1 MPYREPSWWYAASP
15 SPAARLLVPL
25 SKIYGFFSARR
36 MARTPEHV
44 STLPIIC
51 IGNFTAGGTG
61 KTPLSLWIARQ
72 LQAHGHNPV
81 FLTRGY
87 GSAAREPTK
96 VDPQRHTAADV
107 GDEAL
112 LLARVAPVMIS
123 PDRRA
128 GAMAIEE
135 KGLGAD
141 VILMDDGLQNPSLAK
156 DLTVSVVDGERQFG
170 NGHIIP
176 AGPLRGPLDL
186 QLAKT
191 DLIVVNGGNDDR
203 ERLAS
208 RLAGRFRGPMVV
220 ARQEP
225 AEETAWLKGA
235 RVIAFAGIGNPA
247 RFLRLLEQHGA
258 TVISARVFS
267 DHHPYSEE
275 DTSALVQA
283 AEASGAIL
291 VTTEK
296 DYVRLNSDGAQ
307 GALKAATR
315 QLKITLSFAGE
326 DEAILI
332 RHVQYAIQRRRTA
345 AAQPP
350 ECVSR

>member
-1 MPYREPSWWYAASP
+1 MPYLEPSWWYTAKP
-15 SPAARLLVPL
+15 SPAVRLLVPF
-25 SKIYGFFSARR
+25 SKVYGFISARR
-36 MARTPEHV
+36 MARAPGYI
-44 STLPIIC
+44 STLPIVC

-61 KTPLSLWIARQ
+61 KTPLSLCIARH
-72 LQAHGHNPV
+72 LQAHGLVPV

-87 GSAAREPTK
+87 GSAAREPTR

-128 GAMAIEE
+128 GARAIE
-135 KGLGAD
+135 KAGLGAD
-141 VILMDDGLQNPSLAK
+141 IVLMDDGLQNPSLAK
-156 DLTVSVVDGERQFG
+156 DMTISVVDGERQFG

-176 AGPLRGPLDL
+176 AGPLRGPLGV
-186 QLAKT
+186 QLSKT
-191 DLIVVNGGNDDR
+191 DLIVVNGRSEDR
-203 ERLAS
+203 ERLAA
-208 RLAGRFRGPMVV
+208 RLAGRFRGPIIA

-225 AEETAWLKGA
+225 AEGTAWLRGA

-267 DHHPYSEE
+267 DHHPYSDEE
-275 DTSALVQA
+275 TSVLLQA
-283 AEASGAIL
+283 ACASGATL

-296 DYVRLNSDGAQ
+296 DYVRLNSTGAQ

-315 QLKITLSFAGE
+315 QLKITLSFDGG

-332 RHVQYAIQRRRTA
+332 QHVHDAIKRRTA
-345 AAQPP
+345 ATAQPP
-350 ECVSR
+350 G

>member
-1 MPYREPSWWYAASP
+1 VPYREPSWWYAASP

-25 SKIYGFFSARR
+25 SKVYGFFSARR
-36 MARTPEHV
+36 MGRAPEYV

-61 KTPLSLWIARQ
+61 KTPLSLWIARH
-72 LQAHGHNPV
+72 LQAQGHNPV

-87 GSAAREPTK
+87 GSAAREPTR
-96 VDPQRHTAADV
+96 VDPHSHTAADV

-123 PDRRA
+123 PDRQA
-128 GAMAIEE
+128 GARAIEE
-135 KGLGAD
+135 NGLGAD

-156 DLTVSVVDGERQFG
+156 DMTICVVDGERQFG

-186 QLAKT
+186 QLSKT
-191 DLIVVNGGNDDR
+191 DLIVVNGRSDDR
-203 ERLAS
+203 ERLAA

-225 AEETAWLKGA
+225 AEGTAWLKGA
-235 RVIAFAGIGNPA
+235 RVIAFAGIGHPA

-258 TVISARVFS
+258 TVISSRMFS
-267 DHHPYSEE
+267 DHHPYSDEE
-275 DTSALVQA
+275 TSALLQA

-296 DYVRLNSDGAQ
+296 DYVRLNSTGAQ
-307 GALKAATR
+307 GALKAAAR
-315 QLKITLSFAGE
+315 QLKIALSFAGE
-326 DEAILI
+326 DEAVLMQRVYEAIN
-332 RHVQYAIQRRRTA
+332 RHKTA

-350 ECVSR
+350 E